1 MSPQK
6 NPISSIGLPSSEVLL
21 LGPGPS
27 PVSPRVREAL
37 GAPARSHL
45 DPEFMAVL
53 DDVRERLGRVF
64 RAPAGSLTSAISGT
78 GTSGMETVVANL
90 TEPGMC
96 ALVVVTGYF
105 GERLAQMFERY
116 GAAVERLQVEW
127 GTAVDPEAVAQAL
140 RDGQF
145 NVVGL
150 VHVETST
157 GVVNPVA
164 EIAAIAHQHDAL
176 CVLDAVTSLG
186 AMPLDTAAA
195 GVDAAYS
202 CSQKGLGAPSGLA
215 PVMFAPSALARRVKA
230 RSFYFDL
237 DLLESYWVGRKYH
250 HTMSAPLLF
259 ALHTALCETE
269 DEGLDAR
276 WGRHER
282 HHQQFVEGLTSRGW
296 SLLPAPAARAWSLNA
311 VRIPAGADD
320 AAVRRR
326 LLTEHRIE
334 IGAGLGPLAGK
345 VWRVG
350 LMGAGSTEGNVQAV
364 LNALQE
370 ATH

>member
-1 MSPQK
+1 MSM
-6 NPISSIGLPSSEVLL
+6 LPSSEVLL

-27 PVSPRVREAL
+27 PVSPRVRDAL
-37 GAPARSHL
+37 GAPSRSHL
-45 DPEFMAVL
+45 DPEFMAML
-53 DDVRERLGRVF
+53 DDVRARLGRIFHV
-64 RAPAGSLTSAISGT
+64 PAGAITSAVSGT
-78 GTSGMETVVANL
+78 GTAGMETVVANL

-96 ALVVVTGYF
+96 VLVVVTGYF

-127 GTAVDPEAVAQAL
+127 GRAVDPAVVAHAL

-145 NVVGL
+145 HLVGL

-164 EIAAIAHQHDAL
+164 EIAALAHGHDAL

-186 AMPLDTAAA
+186 AMPLDVAAS
-195 GVDAAYS
+195 GVDAVYS

-215 PVMFAPSALARRVKA
+215 PVMFAPSALARRVRC

-237 DLLESYWVGRKYH
+237 DLLEAYWVGRKYH

-269 DEGLDAR
+269 DEGLAAR
-276 WGRHER
+276 WQRHER
-282 HHQQFVEGLTSRGW
+282 NHQRFAAGLEARGW
-296 SLLPAPAARAWSLNA
+296 SLLPERAARAWSLNA
-311 VRIPAGADD
+311 VRIPTGVDD

-326 LLTEHRIE
+326 LLSEHRIE

-345 VWRVG
+345 IWRVG
-350 LMGAGSTEGNVQAV
+350 LMGAGSTSENVDAV
-364 LNALQE
+364 LSALD
-370 ATH
+370 TVTR

>member
-1 MSPQK
+1 MSQ
-6 NPISSIGLPSSEVLL
+6 LPSSEVLL

-27 PVSPRVREAL
+27 PVSARVRESL

-45 DPEFMAVL
+45 DPEFMSLL
-53 DDVRERLGRVF
+53 DDVRARLGRVF
-64 RAPAGSLTSAISGT
+64 RAPERSLASAISGT

-96 ALVVVTGYF
+96 VLVVVTGYF

-116 GAAVERLQVEW
+116 GAAVVRLQVEW
-127 GTAVDPEAVAQAL
+127 GRAVDPHAVEHAL

-145 NVVGL
+145 NLVGI

-164 EIAAIAHQHDAL
+164 DVAALAHTHDAL
-176 CVLDAVTSLG
+176 CIVDAVTSLG
-186 AMPLDTAAA
+186 AMPLDVEKM
-195 GVDAAYS
+195 GIDAAYS

-215 PVMFAPSALARRVKA
+215 PVVFTPAALARRVRC

-237 DLLESYWVGRKYH
+237 DLLESYWVGRQYH

-269 DEGLDAR
+269 EEGLDAR
-276 WGRHER
+276 WKRHER
-282 HHQQFVEGLTSRGW
+282 NHQQFLAGLTKRNW
-296 SLLPAPAARAWSLNA
+296 SLFPEPAARAWSLNA
-311 VRIPAGADD
+311 VRIPEGADD
-320 AAVRRR
+320 AAVRKR
-326 LLTEHRIE
+326 LLTGHRIE

-350 LMGAGSTEGNVQAV
+350 LMGAGSTEANVNAV
-364 LNALQE
+364 LTALQE

>member
-1 MSPQK
+1 
-6 NPISSIGLPSSEVLL
+6 
-21 LGPGPS
+21 
-27 PVSPRVREAL
+27 
-37 GAPARSHL
+37 
-45 DPEFMAVL
+45 MAIL
-53 DDVRERLGRVF
+53 DDVRAQLGRVF
-64 RAPAGSLTSAISGT
+64 HAPADSIVSAVSGT

-96 ALVVVTGYF
+96 VLVVVTGYF

-127 GTAVDPEAVAQAL
+127 GRAVDPAAVAHAL

-145 NVVGL
+145 HAVGL

-157 GVVNPVA
+157 GVVNPVT
-164 EIAAIAHQHDAL
+164 EIAALAHEYDAL

-186 AMPLDTAAA
+186 AMPLDVAAS

-215 PVMFAPSALARRVKA
+215 PVMFAPSALARRVRC

-237 DLLESYWVGRKYH
+237 ELLEAYWVHRKYH

-269 DEGLDAR
+269 EEGLEPR
-276 WGRHER
+276 WQRHR
-282 HHQQFVEGLTSRGW
+282 RNHQQFADGLAARGW
-296 SLLPAPAARAWSLNA
+296 SLLPESAARAWSLNA

-320 AAVRRR
+320 GAVRRR
-326 LLTEHRIE
+326 LLAEHHIE

-350 LMGAGSTEGNVQAV
+350 LMGAGSTSANVEAV
-364 LNALQE
+364 LSALSE
-370 ATH
+370 VTR

>member
-1 MSPQK
+1 MSV
-6 NPISSIGLPSSEVLL
+6 LPSSEVLL

-27 PVSPRVREAL
+27 PVSPNVRAAM
-37 GAPARSHL
+37 GAPSRSHL
-45 DPEFMAVL
+45 DPEFMAIL
-53 DDVRERLGRVF
+53 DDVRAQLGRVF
-64 RAPAGSLTSAISGT
+64 QAPPGAIASVVSGT
-78 GTSGMETVVANL
+78 GTAGMETVVANL

-96 ALVVVTGYF
+96 VLVIVTGYF

-116 GAAVERLQVEW
+116 GAAVERLQVTW
-127 GTAVDPEAVAQAL
+127 GCAVDPAAVAHAL

-145 NVVGL
+145 HMVGL

-157 GVVNPVA
+157 GVVNPAA
-164 EIAAIAHQHDAL
+164 EIAALAHEHDAL

-186 AMPLDTAAA
+186 AMPLNAEAA
-195 GVDAAYS
+195 GIDAAYS

-215 PVMFAPSALARRVKA
+215 PVMFAPSALARRVRC

-237 DLLESYWVGRKYH
+237 DLLEAYWVGRKYH

-259 ALHTALCETE
+259 ALHTALGETE
-269 DEGLDAR
+269 AEGLDAR
-276 WGRHER
+276 WRRHEDTHR
-282 HHQQFVEGLTSRGW
+282 RFAAGLETRGW
-296 SLLPAPAARAWSLNA
+296 SLLPEPLARAWSLNA
-311 VRIPAGADD
+311 VRIPDGADD

-326 LLTEHRIE
+326 LLAEHRIE

-350 LMGAGSTEGNVQAV
+350 LMGAGSTTENVET
-364 LNALQE
+364 LLSALD
-370 ATH
+370 TVTR

>member
-1 MSPQK
+1 MSV
-6 NPISSIGLPSSEVLL
+6 LPSSEVLL

-37 GAPARSHL
+37 SAPSRSHL

-53 DDVRERLGRVF
+53 DDVRAQLGRVF
-64 RAPAGSLTSAISGT
+64 RAPAGSLSSAVSGT

-96 ALVVVTGYF
+96 VLVIVTGYF

-127 GTAVDPEAVAQAL
+127 GRAVDPAAVAHAMH
-140 RDGQF
+140 DGQF
-145 NVVGL
+145 SHVGL

-164 EIAAIAHQHDAL
+164 EIAAIAHANDAL
-176 CVLDAVTSLG
+176 LVLDAVTSLG
-186 AMPLDTAAA
+186 AMPLDAAA
-195 GVDAAYS
+195 SGVDAAYS

-215 PVMFAPSALARRVKA
+215 PVMFAPSALARRVRC
-230 RSFYFDL
+230 RSFYFDV
-237 DLLESYWVGRKYH
+237 DLLEAYWVGRKYH
-250 HTMSAPLLF
+250 HTMSSPLLF
-259 ALHTALCETE
+259 ALHTALSETE
-269 DEGLDAR
+269 TEGLDAR
-276 WGRHER
+276 WQRHER
-282 HHQQFVEGLTSRGW
+282 HHQRLVAGLDARGW
-296 SLLPAPAARAWSLNA
+296 SLLPEPAARAWSLNA
-311 VRIPAGADD
+311 VRIPAGVDD

-326 LLTEHRIE
+326 LLAEHRIE

-350 LMGAGSTEGNVQAV
+350 VMGAGSTAENVDAV
-364 LNALQE
+364 LTALDKV
-370 ATH
+370 TR

>member
-1 MSPQK
+1 MSQ
-6 NPISSIGLPSSEVLL
+6 LPSKEVLL

-27 PVSPRVREAL
+27 PVSVRVRDAL
-37 GAPARSHL
+37 GAPTRSHL
-45 DPEFMAVL
+45 DPEFMAIL
-53 DDVRERLGRVF
+53 DDVRRRLTRVF
-64 RAPAGSLTSAISGT
+64 AAPDGAITSAVSGT
-78 GTSGMETVVANL
+78 GTAGMETVVANL

-105 GERLAQMFERY
+105 GERLAQMLERY

-127 GTAVDPEAVAQAL
+127 GCAVDPAAVAHAL

-145 NVVGL
+145 DLVGL

-164 EIAAIAHQHDAL
+164 EIAALAHQHDAL
-176 CVLDAVTSLG
+176 LMLDAVTSLG
-186 AMPLDTAAA
+186 AMPLNVTAS

-215 PVMFAPSALARRVKA
+215 PVMFAPSALARRV
-230 RSFYFDL
+230 RCQSFYFDL
-237 DLLESYWVGRKYH
+237 DLLEAYWVGRKYH

-259 ALHTALCETE
+259 ALQTALGETE
-269 DEGLDAR
+269 DEGLETR
-276 WGRHER
+276 WHRHEQ
-282 HHQQFVEGLTSRGW
+282 HHQRFAAGLEKRGW
-296 SLLPAPAARAWSLNA
+296 SLLPERSARAWSLNA
-311 VRIPAGADD
+311 VRIPAGVDEAL
-320 AAVRRR
+320 VRRR
-326 LLTEHRIE
+326 LLAEHRIE

-350 LMGAGSTEGNVQAV
+350 LMGAGSTAANVDT
-364 LNALQE
+364 LLSALDE
-370 ATH
+370 VTR

>member
-1 MSPQK
+1 M
-6 NPISSIGLPSSEVLL
+6 GVLPSTEVLL

-27 PVSPRVREAL
+27 PVSPRVRDAL

-45 DPEFMAVL
+45 DPEFMAIL
-53 DDVRERLGRVF
+53 DDVRAKLGWVF
-64 RAPAGSLTSAISGT
+64 RAPEGALASAVSGT

-96 ALVVVTGYF
+96 ALVIVTGYF

-116 GAAVERLQVEW
+116 GAAVERLPVEW
-127 GTAVDPEAVAQAL
+127 GRAVDPAAVAHAL

-145 NVVGL
+145 NLVGL

-164 EIAAIAHQHDAL
+164 EIAALAHEHEAL

-186 AMPLDTAAA
+186 AMPLDAAA
-195 GVDAAYS
+195 GGVDAAYS

-215 PVMFAPSALARRVKA
+215 PVMFAPSALLRRVPC

-237 DLLESYWVGRKYH
+237 ALLESYWVGRKYH

-259 ALHTALCETE
+259 ALHAALSETE
-269 DEGLDAR
+269 EEGLDAR
-276 WGRHER
+276 WQRHER
-282 HHQQFVEGLTSRGW
+282 NHQRFSAGLEARGW
-296 SLLPAPAARAWSLNA
+296 SLLPEAAARAWSLNA

-326 LLTEHRIE
+326 LLAEHRIE

-350 LMGAGSTEGNVQAV
+350 LMGAGSTEANVDAV
-364 LNALQE
+364 LNALDE
-370 ATH
+370 VTR

>member
-1 MSPQK
+1 MSV
-6 NPISSIGLPSSEVLL
+6 LPSSEVLL

-27 PVSPRVREAL
+27 PVSARVRAAL
-37 GAPARSHL
+37 AAPSRSHL
-45 DPEFMAVL
+45 DPEFMAIL
-53 DDVRERLGRVF
+53 DDVRARLGRVF
-64 RAPAGSLTSAISGT
+64 RAPAGAVVSAVSGT

-96 ALVVVTGYF
+96 VLVVVTGYF

-116 GAAVERLQVEW
+116 GAAVERLQVPW
-127 GTAVDPEAVAQAL
+127 GTAVDPEAVAHVI
-140 RDGQF
+140 RDRQF
-145 NVVGL
+145 NIVGL

-164 EIAAIAHQHDAL
+164 EIAALARAHDAL

-186 AMPLDTAAA
+186 AMPLDVTAS

-215 PVMFAPSALARRVKA
+215 PVMFAPSALAHRVRC

-237 DLLESYWVGRKYH
+237 ELLESYWVGRKYH

-259 ALHTALCETE
+259 ALHTALCEIE
-269 DEGLDAR
+269 EEGLDAR
-276 WGRHER
+276 WQRHANN
-282 HHQQFVEGLTSRGW
+282 HQRFAAGLASRGW
-296 SLLPAPAARAWSLNA
+296 SLLPAESARAWSLNA
-311 VRIPAGADD
+311 VRIPDGVDDGA
-320 AAVRRR
+320 ARKR
-326 LLTEHRIE
+326 LLAEHRIE

-345 VWRVG
+345 IWRVG
-350 LMGAGSTEGNVQAV
+350 LMGAGSTAANVDAV
-364 LNALQE
+364 LSALSE
-370 ATH
+370 VTR

>member
-1 MSPQK
+1 M
-6 NPISSIGLPSSEVLL
+6 NVLPSHEVLL

-27 PVSPRVREAL
+27 PVSPRVRAAL
-37 GAPARSHL
+37 SAPSRSHL
-45 DPEFMAVL
+45 DAEFMATL
-53 DDVRERLGRVF
+53 DDVRARLGRVF
-64 RAPAGSLTSAISGT
+64 GAPAGALTSAISGT

-96 ALVVVTGYF
+96 VLVVVTGYF

-116 GAAVERLQVEW
+116 GATVTRLQVEW
-127 GTAVDPEAVAQAL
+127 GRAVDPDAVAHEL

-145 NVVGL
+145 QMVGV

-164 EIAAIAHQHDAL
+164 ALAAIAHEHDAL
-176 CVLDAVTSLG
+176 CVVDAVTSLG
-186 AMPLDTAAA
+186 AMPLDVSVD
-195 GVDAAYS
+195 GIDAAYS

-215 PVMFAPSALARRVKA
+215 PVMFAPSALARRVRC

-237 DLLESYWVGRKYH
+237 ELLEAYWVGRKYH
-250 HTMSAPLLF
+250 HTMSSPLLF

-269 DEGLDAR
+269 EEGLDAR
-276 WGRHER
+276 WQRHLR
-282 HHQQFVEGLTSRGW
+282 HHQQFAAGLNERGW
-296 SLLPAPAARAWSLNA
+296 SLFPEVSARAWSLNA
-311 VRIPAGADD
+311 VRIPDGVDD

-326 LLTEHRIE
+326 LMTEHRIE

-350 LMGAGSTEGNVQAV
+350 LMGAGSTPENVSTV
-364 LNALQE
+364 LTALSE
-370 ATH
+370 VTR